1 MDRRFLLAIV
11 LTIGV
16 IVVSNYLFPPAKVA
30 PRTTADST
38 TIAEESTL
46 SRAAIAAPTG
56 SPTAVASVP
65 AARAPNVGMATSAST
80 AAPIALT
87 APAESTVVRTA
98 RATIYFTSLGAAP
111 LAVTLDDYK
120 ALGTTSAAHAS
131 LGAPGSPLLRYAIVS
146 ASDTTRFDQTVF
158 ALTRGA
164 VAGRTLLDYRGTQR
178 GIALAVHYELDT
190 ANAGAYLVRSRVSV
204 EGAPANAFLRV
215 ELPRTL
221 ASQETKPDED
231 AAQLA
236 YAFKPQ
242 RKSASS
248 IAFTKLDPGEHRLE
262 PGPMTWIAAK
272 NKYFVVALLA
282 DSVRTAFE
290 ELHVTGQIRTGKL
303 AMSGEAQAIASLAKG
318 PVEFELYAGP
328 QAWERLRA
336 LGRDFDNV
344 NPYGGWMQGAVQP
357 FATIVMRVLLWMK
370 RSSGLSYG
378 WILIVFAIAVRVL
391 LWPMN
396 NIAMRS
402 SIKMQRVQPEL
413 AAVQEKYK
421 GEPAKLQEEMMK
433 VYKAHDMSPFSAFS
447 GCLPMLIPMPILFA
461 LFFVFQNTIEFRG
474 VNFLWLP
481 DISLADPLYVF
492 PILMAASMYLL
503 SWLGMRNSPPN
514 PQAKMMSWLLPGM
527 MLVMFLN
534 FASGLTLYYFVQNV
548 AAIPQQFMIANE
560 RSKAKALTAP
570 A

>member
-16 IVVSNYLFPPAKVA
+16 IVASNYLFPPPSPVAKTV
-30 PRTTADST
+30 ADSSAT
-38 TIAEESTL
+38 TQGAQPP
-46 SRAAIAAPTG
+46 AAPAAT
-56 SPTAVASVP
+56 SPAAASVP
-65 AARAPNVGMATSAST
+65 AVRAPAVVAAARGAT
-80 AAPIALT
+80 AAPGAQ
-87 APAESTVVRTA
+87 AESTTVRTA
-98 RATIYFTSLGAAP
+98 RATMRFTSIGAAP
-111 LAVTLDDYK
+111 LSVALDDFK
-120 ALGTTSAAHAS
+120 ALGGNHTAPAVIGTPAA
-131 LGAPGSPLLRYAIVS
+131 PLLRYAVL
-146 ASDTTRFDQTVF
+146 AAGDTIRFDQTPFTV
-158 ALTRGA
+158 TRSGEG
-164 VAGRTLLDYRGTQR
+164 GRTAIEYRGTER
-178 GIALAVHYELDT
+178 GVTLTARYEVDT
-190 ANAGAYLVRSRVSV
+190 TSAGAYLMHARLDV
-204 EGAPANAFLRV
+204 EGAPATAFLRI
-215 ELPRTL
+215 ELPRGF

-231 AAQLA
+231 AALLA

-242 RKSASS
+242 KKSASS
-248 IAFTKLDPGEHRLE
+248 IAFSKLDPGERRLE
-262 PGPMTWIAAK
+262 PGPMTWVAAK

-282 DSVRTAFE
+282 DSLRTPFE
-290 ELHVTGQIRTGKL
+290 ELHVTGQVRTGKL
-303 AMSGEAQAIASLAKG
+303 AMAGEAQAIASLARG

-370 RSSGLSYG
+370 RSTGFSYG
-378 WILIVFAIAVRVL
+378 YILIVFAVAVRVL

-474 VNFLWLP
+474 VSFLWLP
-481 DISLADPLYVF
+481 DISLADPFFVF
-492 PILMAASMYLL
+492 PVLMAASMYVL
-503 SWLGMRNSPPN
+503 SWLGMRNAPPN

-534 FASGLTLYYFVQNV
+534 FASGLTLYYFVQNL
-548 AAIPQQFMIANE
+548 AALPQQFLIANE
-560 RSKAKALTAP
+560 RTKAKAA